1 MSDQRTDSFAFPES
15 YDVGPELEI
24 RAIPGDDTNAVV
36 VGVSGEIDL
45 LTNALFQA
53 TLRGHLE
60 RLAGRYG
67 AALVADLAGVRLCAA
82 CGCGTLAQAAIVARD
97 LGVRFSVR
105 GCSSHLLR
113 IFTML
118 RLDRVLDATA

>member
-1 MSDQRTDSFAFPES
+1 MSDQVTDSFAFVES
-15 YDVGPELEI
+15 YVGPELEI
-24 RAIPGDDTNAVV
+24 RVVPGDDTNVVV

-45 LTNALFQA
+45 LTNAVLRA

-67 AALVADLAGVRLCAA
+67 AALVADLAGLRFCSA
-82 CGCGTLAQAAIVARD
+82 CGCGTLAQTAIVARD

-113 IFTML
+113 IFEML
-118 RLDRVLDATA
+118 GLDRVLDATA